1 MKNTPLTALLSLA
14 FLAATAAAEPPP
26 TAVIVYDHG
35 QVENAFAKGL
45 PLAANDS
52 FKISAGRRVAPG
64 VVEIHEHDTDIF
76 YVQEGAATLVTGGT
90 AVETAPSA
98 PSEIRGK
105 SITGGTAR
113 HVVKGDVIV
122 IPTGT
127 PHQFTEVTG
136 TFLYFVVKVTR

>member
-1 MKNTPLTALLSLA
+1 MKNHPLTTLLSFA
-14 FLAATAAAEPPP
+14 FLAATAVAEPPP
-26 TAVIVYDHG
+26 AAVVVYDHG
-35 QVENAFAKGL
+35 QVENAFAKGM
-45 PLAANDS
+45 PIAANDR

-76 YVQEGAATLVTGGT
+76 YVQEGTATLVTGGT

-98 PSEIRGK
+98 PNEIRGK

-113 HVVKGDVIV
+113 YLVKGDIIV

-127 PHQFTEVTG
+127 PHQFTEVSG
-136 TFLYFVVKVTR
+136 TFLYFVVKVTK